1 MSDSSR
7 AFFDWLNEQAFDPRL
22 GRARGTLRF
31 DVRDKSRRVEQWV
44 VSLDRGAVQVS
55 QGDGAADCVVRLD
68 RPVLDGIVDG
78 TVNPT
83 AAFLRGVIGATG
95 NFDLLLH
102 LQRLFPAGADEHRRR
117 RATATGGQHE

>member
-1 MSDSSR
+1 MSESSR
-7 AFFDWLNEQAFDPRL
+7 AFFERLNDQGFDPRL

-31 DVRDKSRRVEQWV
+31 EVRADGQVEQWY
-44 VSLDRGAVQVS
+44 VSLDRGAIQVS
-55 QGDGAADCVVRLD
+55 PDGGPADCELRLE
-68 RPVLDGIVDG
+68 RSTLDGIVDG

-102 LQRLFPAGADEHRRR
+102 LQRLFPAGPHGP
-117 RATATGGQHE
+117 ATAAGGHHE

>member
-1 MSDSSR
+1 MSESSR
-7 AFFDWLNEQAFDPRL
+7 AFFERLNDQGFDPRL

-31 DVRDKSRRVEQWV
+31 EVRADGQVEQWY

-55 QGDGAADCVVRLD
+55 RGGRHADCEVRLD
-68 RPVLDGIVDG
+68 RSVLDGIVDG

-83 AAFLRGVIGATG
+83 AALLRGVIGATG

-102 LQRLFPAGADEHRRR
+102 LQRLFPARPDEP
-117 RATATGGQHE
+117 ATAAGGHHD

>member
-7 AFFDWLNEQAFDPRL
+7 AFLERLGEQGFDARL

-31 DVRDKSRRVEQWV
+31 DVRDGATVEQWF
-44 VSLDRGAVQVS
+44 VSLDRGTIQVS
-55 QGDGAADCVVRLD
+55 QDDGPADCVVRVD

-78 TVNPT
+78 SVNPT
-83 AAFLRGVIGATG
+83 AAFLRGVIWATG

-102 LQRLFPAGADEHRRR
+102 LQRLFPAGTGEDDRRSAAAGR
-117 RATATGGQHE
+117 PS

>member
-7 AFFDWLNEQAFDPRL
+7 AFLERLNEQGFDARL

-31 DVRDKSRRVEQWV
+31 EVRDEGRVEQWFL
-44 VSLDRGAVQVS
+44 SLDRGAIHVS
-55 QGDGAADCVVRLD
+55 QDDGPADCVVRVD

-83 AAFLRGVIGATG
+83 AAFLRGVIWATG

-102 LQRLFPAGADEHRRR
+102 LQRLFPAGPEHDRRP
-117 RATATGGQHE
+117 AAAGGHHG

>member
-1 MSDSSR
+1 MSNTSR
-7 AFFDWLNEQAFDPRL
+7 AFFEHLNEQGCDPRL

-31 DVRDKSRRVEQWV
+31 EVRDKGRVEQWLV
-44 VSLDRGAVQVS
+44 ALDRGAVQVS
-55 QGDGAADCVVRLD
+55 QDGGPADCVVRVD
-68 RPVLDGIVDG
+68 RPVLDGIVEG

-102 LQRLFPAGADEHRRR
+102 LQRLFPAGPEEHDRRS
-117 RATATGGQHE
+117 AAAAGGHHE